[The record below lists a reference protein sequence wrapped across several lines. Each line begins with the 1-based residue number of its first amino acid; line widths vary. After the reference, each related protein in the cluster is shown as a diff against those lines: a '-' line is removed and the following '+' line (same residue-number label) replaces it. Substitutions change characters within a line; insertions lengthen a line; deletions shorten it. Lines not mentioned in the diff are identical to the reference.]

1 MEKTD
6 TLYAV
11 LCFPIEKHV
20 LYNESVIELMK
31 TIVIS
36 AVNLR
41 KGGTLTILRN
51 CLECLS
57 DLAQE
62 RQYRVVAL
70 VHKKELANY
79 SGIE

>member
-1 MEKTD
+1 
-6 TLYAV
+6 
-11 LCFPIEKHV
+11 
-20 LYNESVIELMK
+20 MK

-62 RQYRVVAL
+62 RQYRVVAI

-79 SGIE
+79 SVIEDIELPWPLRCRVGL